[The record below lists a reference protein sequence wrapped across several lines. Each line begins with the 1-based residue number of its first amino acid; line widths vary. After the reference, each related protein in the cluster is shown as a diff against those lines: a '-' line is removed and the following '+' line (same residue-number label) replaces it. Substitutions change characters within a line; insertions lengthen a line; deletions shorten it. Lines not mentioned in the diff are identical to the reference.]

1 MPCGA
6 CHGLLCRVT
15 VRREH
20 ALWSGIRV
28 KASRVFSEGL
38 AKGRARCHSG
48 CGLLWGLGPSS
59 KHAHIDRYTDTHR
72 HAATHTDTHRHT
84 STHRDTQRDTET
96 HTGTHT
102 DTQTLPSLQTNALCI
117 PFLCGGLRLDTQLKN
132 PHLTQPFKD
141 LVTPLPQGSWW

>member
-59 KHAHIDRYTDTHR
+59 KHAHIDRYT
-72 HAATHTDTHRHT
+72 
-84 STHRDTQRDTET
+84 QT
-96 HTGTHT
+96 HTGTQQH
-102 DTQTLPSLQTNALCI
+102 TQTHRKM
-117 PFLCGGLRLDTQLKN
+117 GR
-132 PHLTQPFKD
+132 FKLLLIKEGKGYRD
-141 LVTPLPQGSWW
+141 KGETVKWHFGAESWFPIKGYT